1 MPTVLSPTVHAWVSE
16 AREMQCEASLINTT
30 KSYHLKTNLKTM
42 AWPKKK
48 EKSHNKSEEFS
59 RIIQYHHSCL
69 VIGLLSFLE
78 CVFLL
83 CFLQY
88 L

>member
-42 AWPKKK
+42 AWPN
-48 EKSHNKSEEFS
+48 NKSEEFS

>member
-48 EKSHNKSEEFS
+48 KKNLIINQKSLAESSN
-59 RIIQYHHSCL
+59 IIIL
-69 VIGLLSFLE
+69 VW
-78 CVFLL
+78 
-83 CFLQY
+83 
-88 L
+88 